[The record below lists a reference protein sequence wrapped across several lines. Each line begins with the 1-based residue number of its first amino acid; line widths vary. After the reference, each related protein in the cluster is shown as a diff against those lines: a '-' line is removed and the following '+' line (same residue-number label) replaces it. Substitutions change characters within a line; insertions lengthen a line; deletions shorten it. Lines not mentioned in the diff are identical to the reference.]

1 MITRKNER
9 MKTLIVI
16 PAYNEA
22 DNLPAVLGDLRR
34 FYPEAEALIVNDCS
48 TDDTAA
54 LLPSLGVDYLSL
66 PVNLGIGGGV
76 QAGYRYALERGYDAV
91 VQFDG
96 DGQHMAEYIRKLL
109 EPLEADQAD
118 LVIGSRFL
126 EREGFQSSAMRR
138 FGIRVLSGLIYS
150 LCGLRVLDVTSGMR
164 AANRDM
170 ITFFANHYAQDYP
183 EPEALLSAGL
193 RGARVMEIPVR
204 MRERQG
210 GKSSI
215 NPLHAAYYMIKV
227 TLALLLSSVFGGKN
241 AS

>member
-1 MITRKNER
+1 
-9 MKTLIVI
+9 MKPLIII

-22 DNLPAVLGDLRR
+22 DAITGTIQDLQAAC
-34 FYPEAEALIVNDCS
+34 PETDYLVINDCS
-48 TDDTAA
+48 ADNTGELLRRMGADYIA
-54 LLPSLGVDYLSL
+54 LPI
-66 PVNLGIGGGV
+66 NLGIGGAV

-96 DGQHMAEYIRKLL
+96 DGQHMAEYVHKLL
-109 EPLEADQAD
+109 EPLEADRAD
-118 LVIGSRFL
+118 LVVGSRFL
-126 EREGFQSSAMRR
+126 ESEGFQSSAMRR
-138 FGIRVLSGLIYS
+138 FGIRILSGLIHG

-170 ITFFANHYAQDYP
+170 IAFFAEHYAQDYP
-183 EPEALLSAGL
+183 EPEALLAAGL

-215 NPLHAAYYMIKV
+215 NPLHSAYYMVKV
-227 TLALLLSSVFGGKN
+227 TLALLLSGVFGGRK
-241 AS
+241 AL